1 MLSVAAFAAL
11 LYNKRPDGVVGT
23 FNGYTLP
30 ASMEFGVDSRLVEEV
45 AQRSKNSISFRPC
58 AEKRLNF

>member
-1 MLSVAAFAAL
+1 MLPVATFAAL

-45 AQRSKNSISFRPC
+45 AQR
-58 AEKRLNF
+58 